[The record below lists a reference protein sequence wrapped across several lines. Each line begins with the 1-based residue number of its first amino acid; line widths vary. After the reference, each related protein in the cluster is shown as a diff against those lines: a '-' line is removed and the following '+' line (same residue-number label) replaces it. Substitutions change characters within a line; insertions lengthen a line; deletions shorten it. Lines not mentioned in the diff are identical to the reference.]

1 MGGAAAGAAGTG
13 RDGVGASP
21 EARAAGVGVA
31 MSPRQAQTRCPDVL
45 LQPLDLA
52 MCEETQNRFVET
64 LAGWELPVE
73 PLGWGLA
80 YLDLHLLARQ
90 ADDVRPLAVEMGR
103 QIRRALGDA
112 LVPALGWDS
121 GKFTARAAAAHT
133 QPGRAPGGQ
142 GPGGLVPDAAA
153 HHAAA
158 AARPGFAAVAMA
170 GHSYAGRVRQTAR
183 DRGVAAL
190 RPGGQVGPTVG
201 VGTGCAPGAE
211 RRAGPVARRHR
222 RHRPAHG
229 LLPPVAATV
238 MDALRAPWQK
248 RRHSC
253 AAGAEYG
260 STSILWTAT
269 SVILTWSSWS
279 RWPMRRAQATL
290 TNNLATLIWPAEA
303 SCVRI
308 TVHETRELPVQQ
320 LTLFA
325 PETPPDVSLG
335 RVADL
340 LRAKY
345 GSVFFRSAYIA
356 PDHPWPNGA
365 PPPCAAMTRLWPQG
379 QPIDVATDSHGR
391 PVRFD
396 WQGRS
401 HRLKQVQQR
410 WQVDTDWWSEEGG
423 CGAIIKRSSPRTGCS
438 VCSIWICWSSAGI
451 WPSSMI
457 DCSFDC
463 SLVIGNFSFFIGLTL
478 RLPVVSAQAS
488 RRPTNE
494 K

>member
-1 MGGAAAGAAGTG
+1 MSVLCCRIPEFIITQTVGRRAEWAARPLALLGPDATVWA
-13 RDGVGASP
+13 ASP

-133 QPGRAPGGQ
+133 QPGRVRLVDKAQEVSFLTPLPITLLPLPGQALQQLQWLGIRTLGEFAKLPATAVWQRFGQAGKLAQQWASGRDVRPVQNDAP
-142 GPGGLVPDAAA
+142 
-153 HHAAA
+153 
-158 AARPGFAAVAMA
+158 
-170 GHSYAGRVRQTAR
+170 
-183 DRGVAAL
+183 AL
-190 RPGGQVGPTVG
+190 LPVVTVDIDPPT
-201 VGTGCAPGAE
+201 
-211 RRAGPVARRHR
+211 
-222 RHRPAHG
+222 G
-229 LLPPVAATV
+229 LLPPVAAAV
-238 MDALRAPWQK
+238 MDALRAPLAETEAQLRGW
-248 RRHSC
+248 RRIRLDLYFVDGDVRHLDLVFVEPVAD
-253 AAGAEYG
+253 AAR
-260 STSILWTAT
+260 
-269 SVILTWSSWS
+269 V
-279 RWPMRRAQATL
+279 QATL
-290 TNNLATLIWPAEA
+290 TNNLATLIWPAET

-356 PDHPWPNGA
+356 PDHPVA
-365 PPPCAAMTRLWPQG
+365 ERRARLH
-379 QPIDVATDSHGR
+379 A
-391 PVRFD
+391 
-396 WQGRS
+396 
-401 HRLKQVQQR
+401 
-410 WQVDTDWWSEEGG
+410 
-423 CGAIIKRSSPRTGCS
+423 
-438 VCSIWICWSSAGI
+438 
-451 WPSSMI
+451 
-457 DCSFDC
+457 
-463 SLVIGNFSFFIGLTL
+463 
-478 RLPVVSAQAS
+478 LP
-488 RRPTNE
+488 
-494 K
+494 